1 MVTSKV
7 VRPKRKTLTST
18 IETASR
24 YKKVTVREKL
34 LKTLK
39 EYNKGLPII
48 DLCFKAN
55 VKSAGQAHQ
64 VLKFLLKSK
73 EVVKERCPHCNST
86 DLYKLPK

>member
-7 VRPKRKTLTST
+7 IRPKRKTLTST
-18 IETASR
+18 IETGSR

-34 LKTLK
+34 LKTLS
-39 EYNKGLPII
+39 EHNKGLPMI
-48 DLCFKAN
+48 DLCFRAN

-64 VLKFLLKSK
+64 VLKFMLKSK
-73 EVVKERCPHCNST
+73 EVVKESCPHCHST